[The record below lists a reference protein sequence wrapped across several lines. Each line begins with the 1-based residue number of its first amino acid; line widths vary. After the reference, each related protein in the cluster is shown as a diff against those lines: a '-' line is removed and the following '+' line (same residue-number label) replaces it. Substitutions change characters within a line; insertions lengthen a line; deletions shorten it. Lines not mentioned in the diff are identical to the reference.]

1 MNKKILGFGIAFIL
15 LTIVLIGCLEN
26 SNNNPQN
33 EEESNNNGDDK
44 DEDNTTFIPPSIISF
59 SVNPYSIDYGDIAE
73 LEWVVSNAESVSID
87 NGIGY
92 VGLTGS
98 RVVSPTITTT
108 YTITARNGDKEM
120 NATAVL
126 IVNQIDYNTL
136 LVGTWNL
143 IVAVGDFSYD
153 RYVFNADKTGLF
165 GQTDSQ
171 GQITTWQGIDK
182 WVVEGNTLTITE
194 NFNPNQPMTWS
205 LSYDENYL
213 TLTNIIFPSVSGKY
227 EKD

>member
-1 MNKKILGFGIAFIL
+1 MNKKILVIGIAVIFL
-15 LTIVLIGCLEN
+15 NVVLIGCQEESTNNSQNEDN
-26 SNNNPQN
+26 SNDT
-33 EEESNNNGDDK
+33 DDN
-44 DEDNTTFIPPSIISF
+44 NTTFISPSIISF
-59 SVNPYSIDYGDIAE
+59 SVNPYSIDFGGTAE

-92 VGLTGS
+92 VSFTGI

-120 NATAVL
+120 NATTVL
-126 IVNQIDYNTL
+126 IVNQIVYNTL

-143 IVAVGDFSYD
+143 IVTVGDSSYD

-171 GQITTWQGIDK
+171 GQLTTWQGIDK
-182 WVVEGNTLTITE
+182 WVVEDNTVTITE
-194 NFNPNQPMTWS
+194 NFNPDQPMTWS
-205 LSYDENYL
+205 LNYDGNYL
-213 TLTNIIFPSVSGKY
+213 TLTNIIFPSISGKY
-227 EKD
+227 EKI